1 MRLRCRAHNQ
11 YAAECVYGSA
21 FMRGK
26 RERARERA
34 AHARERARARE
45 TARAQARE
53 VARAHESAHARDAA
67 QTHAAAQVQ
76 ERATGQA
83 RATAAAAQQACEE
96 VIPWLR
102 ALGFRADEARAAA
115 ARCAA
120 IPDAPLE
127 ERVRWALSSLAPN
140 RARRTAPAE
149 RSPA

>member
-1 MRLRCRAHNQ
+1 VARGGQTTPGRIRLRCRAHNQ

-34 AHARERARARE
+34 AHARGGAAAHE
-45 TARAQARE
+45 TARAQA
-53 VARAHESAHARDAA
+53 
-67 QTHAAAQVQ
+67 
-76 ERATGQA
+76 
-83 RATAAAAQQACEE
+83 AAAAAHACAE

-115 ARCAA
+115 ARCEA

-127 ERVRWALSSLAPN
+127 ERVRLALSSLAPN
-140 RARRTAPAE
+140 RVRRAAPAE
-149 RSPA
+149 RSSG